1 MTVVSVLVI
10 RQTNCFAAVCC
21 ISFTSLWGGFKYRY
35 KHIYHKDLTEVQK
48 RIRATVKKKIVSSHF
63 LTFFQNFEIKNMNQ
77 KILISDIQFYVRNTR
92 PVKVTEDD

>member
-48 RIRATVKKKIVSSHF
+48 RIRATVKKKNCFFTF
-63 LTFFQNFEIKNMNQ
+63 LDFFSEF
-77 KILISDIQFYVRNTR
+77 
-92 PVKVTEDD
+92 

>member
-35 KHIYHKDLTEVQK
+35 KHIYHKDLTEVQR
-48 RIRATVKKKIVSSHF
+48 RIRATVKKKLFLHF
-63 LTFFQNFEIKNMNQ
+63 FLDFFSEF
-77 KILISDIQFYVRNTR
+77 
-92 PVKVTEDD
+92 